1 MRLFIFLLVSTLA
14 FASQYPH
21 VFSSAGD
28 EIYENMAQY
37 EQIKDLDIYHDRPE
51 LLEAFCEDAQR
62 SLEAGLALDKVEDD
76 PELVLDKEA
85 LKAYAKTLRNLS
97 NQNNNIQAQI
107 HRDMQAL
114 LEAKDTKHLKVF
126 QDAGFFMSEEMLQ
139 LFIDEKNEEKDKAEK
154 KKLHNEIARLNEKN
168 KKIELQS
175 EKLAASTVIEE
186 VSMQSEETPVQT
198 RKNPSSEQTIH
209 VKEEM
214 AVVIHKTEPQKV
226 LTEIQKYQQNLEYL
240 KEELY
245 ALREMNQEAK
255 TNCLNDITA
264 INYWMIKVLE
274 NKKDT
279 CSFVDAIKQMKSYD
293 KSASESCG
301 HSSMRYVEWH
311 GRIKPYVGKKLFQ
324 AEAGCSR

>member
-1 MRLFIFLLVSTLA
+1 MRLFVFLLVSTLA
-14 FASQYPH
+14 FAAQYPH

-37 EQIKDLDIYHDRPE
+37 EQIKDLDIYQDRPE
-51 LLEAFCEDAQR
+51 LLDAFCEDANR
-62 SLEAGLALDKVEDD
+62 SMKAGFALDKVEND
-76 PELVLDKEA
+76 PELVLDKQA
-85 LKAYAKTLRNLS
+85 LKEYAKTLRNLS
-97 NQNNNIQAQI
+97 NQNANIQAQI

-114 LEAKDTKHLKVF
+114 LEAKDTQHLKVF
-126 QDAGFFMSEEMLQ
+126 QKAGFLMSEEMLQ
-139 LFIDEKNEEKDKAEK
+139 LFIDEENEEKSKAEK
-154 KKLHNEIARLNEKN
+154 KKLNSEIARLNEKN

-186 VSMQSEETPVQT
+186 VSLQSAEVSVQGKPMPSEEGLQ
-198 RKNPSSEQTIH
+198 
-209 VKEEM
+209 VKEEV
-214 AVVIHKTEPQKV
+214 AVVLNKPEPPKI
-226 LTEIQKYQQNLEYL
+226 LTEVEKYQKNLEYL

-245 ALREMNQEAK
+245 ALRETNQEAK
-255 TNCLNDITA
+255 MNCLNDITA

-274 NKKDT
+274 NEKDT
-279 CSFVDAIKQMKSYD
+279 CAFVDAIKQMKSYD

-301 HSSMRYVEWH
+301 RSSMRYVEWH